1 MSNVGR
7 VCMEPAKRARP
18 WGTFITQTASPA
30 ALVVSKAVI
39 LWVSIMLFFLFS
51 VIHKLLQ
58 WWMLIFN
65 IATVSN
71 NEFSLLP

>member
-18 WGTFITQTASPA
+18 WGTSITQTASPA

-39 LWVSIMLFFLFS
+39 LWVSIMLFTYFLS
-51 VIHKLLQ
+51 YI
-58 WWMLIFN
+58 N
-65 IATVSN
+65 CYNGGCSYST
-71 NEFSLLP
+71 